1 MPGDFAVPAAMPRA
15 GSTAIEF
22 ALLAPVFVC
31 F

>member
-1 MPGDFAVPAAMPRA
+1 MPGFCRPGRDARA